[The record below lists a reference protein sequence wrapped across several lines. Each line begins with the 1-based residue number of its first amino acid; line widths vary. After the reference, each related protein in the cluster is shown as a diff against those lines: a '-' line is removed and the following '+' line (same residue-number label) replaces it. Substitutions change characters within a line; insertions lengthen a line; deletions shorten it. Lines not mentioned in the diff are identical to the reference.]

1 MPHCSPVK
9 IKNVMVQRATIVT
22 VMRVRALKMVRWF
35 GTQKIRRKKSRA
47 LILTP
52 PRVVIEKKSKAMYS
66 CSEISLGSLR
76 DQTGG
81 LPLMSLQQFL
91 PLLGDLSGWDTP

>member
-1 MPHCSPVK
+1 M
-9 IKNVMVQRATIVT
+9 
-22 VMRVRALKMVRWF
+22 
-35 GTQKIRRKKSRA
+35 RRKKNKA

-66 CSEISLGSLR
+66 YSEISLGSLR

-81 LPLMSLQQFL
+81 LVTFDVIAAVSAT
-91 PLLGDLSGWDTP
+91 S